1 MPSPALRLD
10 STSDGVTTFIPDS
23 AVAYTQLEYW
33 QARFSREAN
42 YEWLAGWPALRAH
55 VRPHLERLRPAAEA
69 RVLLVGNGNSPLAE
83 DLAKDGFRC
92 VAATDYS
99 SEVIVRMAARC
110 AQLPP
115 PAADIKWAVADMR
128 DLRGFPD
135 GSCDAVLDKA
145 AMDAVLADGG
155 DAWPGQAPPHL
166 METARTIVDAAAR
179 VLAPGGVYLQL
190 TFAQPQFR
198 RQYLS
203 QAPAGEQWS
212 SLKCTSLGIG
222 LGLSLWVAVR
232 A

>member
-1 MPSPALRLD
+1 MSSSPALRLD
-10 STSDGVTTFIPDS
+10 SASDGVTTFIPDS

-42 YEWLAGWPALRAH
+42 YEWLAGFAALRAH

-69 RVLLVGNGNSPLAE
+69 RVLLVGTGNSPLAE
-83 DLAKDGFRC
+83 DLEKDGFHC
-92 VAATDYS
+92 VTATDYS
-99 SEVIVRMAARC
+99 SEVIARMAARC

-115 PAADIKWAVADMR
+115 PVSGIKWAVADMR
-128 DLRGFPD
+128 DLRGIAD
-135 GSCDAVLDKA
+135 GSCDAVVDKA

-166 METARTIVDAAAR
+166 METARAIVEAAAR

-203 QAPAGEQWS
+203 QAPAQWS
-212 SLKCTSLGIG
+212 SLQCTSLDIG
-222 LGLSLWVAVR
+222 LGLSLWVAIR